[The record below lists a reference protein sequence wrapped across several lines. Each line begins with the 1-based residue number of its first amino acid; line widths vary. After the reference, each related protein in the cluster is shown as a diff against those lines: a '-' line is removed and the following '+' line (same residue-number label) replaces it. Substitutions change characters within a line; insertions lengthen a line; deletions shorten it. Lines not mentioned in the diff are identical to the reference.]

1 MFEENGKSPLVKRVE
16 EMGMDR
22 EIKKNH
28 IKFGKIGVLVN
39 FFIQKLKIKHL
50 DCLSLLL

>member
-16 EMGMDR
+16 EMGKDK
-22 EIKKNH
+22 EIKKKDP

-39 FFIQKLKIKHL
+39 FFIQKLK
-50 DCLSLLL
+50 S